1 MRTITFDRFRMNCL
15 RSLFSFL
22 FASHAL
28 QAQENVY
35 PMNVLFIG
43 NSYTHMNKMPDLVG
57 KMAASKGYIVNVE
70 MNAKS
75 SHTFKMHSER
85 PELFEHIKKKSWD
98 YVVLQGFSREL
109 SFEPEHIDTASIP
122 YLNKIV
128 DSIYANN
135 PCTTILL
142 YMTWGYK
149 EGFPE
154 RPEIDTHEKMANSVR
169 RGYQY
174 ISAIYDFPIVPVGD
188 VFSLALKKTDLSL
201 YEQDQQHPTFYG
213 SYLIASTFYSAI
225 FKTSPVNAYRKSLNE
240 QTATKIQSLAYDYVM
255 SNLDNYKLKK
265 NTLKV
270 RYERTSNGEYLVHC
284 EANYPN
290 ACEVKWIFGDGKHS
304 TKNSVTH
311 KYKKPGTYFVVLEVD
326 DVCGTR
332 KIRRKVTF
340 TAPPKPKPNSN
351 SKPKVTNGGGRKI

>member
-1 MRTITFDRFRMNCL
+1 MKPVNFERIRMNCL
-15 RSLFSFL
+15 RGLFSFL
-22 FASHAL
+22 FASQTV

-43 NSYTHMNKMPDLVG
+43 NSYTHMNKMPELVG
-57 KMAASKGYIVNVE
+57 KMAESKGYIVNVE

-109 SFEPEHIDTASIP
+109 SYEPEYIDTASIP
-122 YLNKIV
+122 FLNKIV

-135 PCTTILL
+135 PCTNILL

-149 EGFPE
+149 DGFPE
-154 RPEIDTHEKMANSVR
+154 RPEIDSHQKMADSVR

-188 VFSLALKKTDLSL
+188 VFSLALQTTDLDL
-201 YEQDQQHPTFYG
+201 YEEDLQHPTFFG

-225 FKTSPVNAYRKSLNE
+225 FKTSPINAYKKSLSGPVAE
-240 QTATKIQSLAYDYVM
+240 KIQNLAFDYVM
-255 SNLDNYKLKK
+255 KNLDNYKLKK

-270 RYERTSNGEYLVHC
+270 KYERTAKGEYLVHC

-290 ACEVKWIFGDGKHS
+290 ACEIKWDFGDGKFS
-304 TKNSVTH
+304 TKNVVTH
-311 KYKKPGTYFVVLEVD
+311 KYRNPGTYYVVLEVD
-326 DVCGTR
+326 DSCGMR
-332 KIRRKVTF
+332 KIRRKVHF
-340 TAPPKPKPNSN
+340 TAPTKPTPSN
-351 SKPKVTNGGGRKI
+351 GSKPKVTSGGDRKI